1 MMLLLTLCAF
11 WASAARVRSEDGEGA
26 HLPTVTRLL
35 SAKGDPLAMPRESL
49 LRASGA
55 VGKADGFQVGAAALA
70 RAPPPRMADDAAAK
84 TPKKAKKVKAKSPS
98 PFGKQPEVADPEYEA
113 LFGRPK
119 DFVEGPQGGG
129 LPEQWDNY
137 AGGRAVS
144 ASRNFE
150 GPSWERAYA
159 EWAKNGI
166 PRPSESQKSG
176 RMPNLAPATNKAAAE
191 YDARRPDYSDGPMYR
206 GKPKVTENYRKMN
219 VDKYQAD
226 KYEQPEPWYPTD
238 NSRGYP

>member
-1 MMLLLTLCAF
+1 MMLLLTLCVF

-84 TPKKAKKVKAKSPS
+84 KTPKKA
-98 PFGKQPEVADPEYEA
+98 GEA
-113 LFGRPK
+113 TSVRPK

-129 LPEQWDNY
+129 LPPQWDNY
-137 AGGRAVS
+137 AGSRAISV
-144 ASRNFE
+144 SRNFE

-159 EWAKNGI
+159 KWAEDGI
-166 PRPSESQKSG
+166 PRPSETQKSG
-176 RMPNLAPATNKAAAE
+176 RPPNFAPATNKAAAD
-191 YDARRPDYSDGPMYR
+191 YDARRADYADGPMYR

-219 VDKYQAD
+219 VDKYKAENY
-226 KYEQPEPWYPTD
+226 KQPEPWQPIP